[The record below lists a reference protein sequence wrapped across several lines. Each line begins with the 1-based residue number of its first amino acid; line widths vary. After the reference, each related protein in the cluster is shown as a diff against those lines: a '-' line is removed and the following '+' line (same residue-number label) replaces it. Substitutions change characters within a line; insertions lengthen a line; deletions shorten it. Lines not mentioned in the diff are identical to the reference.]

1 MFLAQIREKFTS
13 ARDALLIAWKLG
25 IPAFIHDSHRNQIV
39 HLSPPFL
46 NYCYLPLAIPP
57 AKHDAFNAD
66 KLCALGLT
74 ANASNVTAPF
84 PMGPLIAVEEK
95 IDSPVNLAALLFT
108 AFCAIFAVGGGG
120 KPTAEKKKKSTNKK

>member
-57 AKHDAFNAD
+57 VKHNPLSTN
-66 KLCALGLT
+66 KLCALSIET
-74 ANASNVTAPF
+74 NFTNTTF
-84 PMGPLIAVEEK
+84 PMPYGLELGVEEQM
-95 IDSPVNLAALLFT
+95 DQPAVFLA
-108 AFCAIFAVGGGG
+108 
-120 KPTAEKKKKSTNKK
+120 